1 MTIKNQDNIFSVHTI
16 ISDGFF
22 GLGATISWGEG
33 FIKVEVDGYAED
45 LIHLSVSEG
54 QLEATI
60 VDTNDQM
67 PLDIKFEKVRKERAN
82 EST

>member
-1 MTIKNQDNIFSVHTI
+1 
-16 ISDGFF
+16 
-22 GLGATISWGEG
+22 
-33 FIKVEVDGYAED
+33 

-67 PLDIKFEKVRKERAN
+67 PLDIKFEKVRKERTN